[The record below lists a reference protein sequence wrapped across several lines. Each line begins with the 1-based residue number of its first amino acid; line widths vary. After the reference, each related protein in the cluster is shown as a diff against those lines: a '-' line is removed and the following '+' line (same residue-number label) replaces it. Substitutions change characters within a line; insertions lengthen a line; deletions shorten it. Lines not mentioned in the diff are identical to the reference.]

1 VGIDTVLVD
10 VCQSHLCVPTL
21 DGNAHVIPV
30 SLIKKIIDG
39 DAPVT
44 VLDDW
49 EMIVRS
55 VLSEWLPIV
64 ENAIPEYPWGSRHT
78 MSVR

>member
-1 VGIDTVLVD
+1 
-10 VCQSHLCVPTL
+10 
-21 DGNAHVIPV
+21 VIPI

-49 EMIVRS
+49 EMIVRT

-64 ENAIPEYPWGSRHT
+64 ENAIPEYTWGSKHT
-78 MSVR
+78 ISVR